1 MTHNLNI
8 SLYSLDEIL
17 GLFDMTY
24 DTMDL
29 EGIKRAKKKVLMT
42 HPDKSRL
49 PADYFLFYKRAFEIV
64 VGFYE
69 ENAKVGKPVQKQVYQ
84 TISPDKTTA
93 KIINETKDFNR
104 KFNELF
110 ATTMAVKPDANKN
123 QWFSADEPM
132 YALDKKVPMNDAM
145 LAVKQQQQSR
155 VIMKR
160 SQVQQL
166 GGFGTNLYDDDEQ
179 EYVSSD
185 PFSRLKYDDL
195 RKVHK
200 DQTVLAV
207 SEADFHNVK
216 AYGSVD
222 ELKRDRGFYEPLAKT
237 DADIH
242 MEKQRRDML
251 IKKQYEASLRATE
264 NEQKGR
270 TVLGSFLRLGV

>member
-1 MTHNLNI
+1 MEHNLNI
-8 SLYSLDEIL
+8 SLYTLDEIL

-69 ENAKVGKPVQKQVYQ
+69 ENTKISKPVQKQVYQ
-84 TISPDKTTA
+84 AANPDKNTA

-123 QWFSADEPM
+123 QWFSSDEPM

-145 LAVKQQQQSR
+145 IAVKQQQQSR

-207 SEADFHNVK
+207 SEADFQNVK

-237 DADIH
+237 EADIH

-251 IKKQYEASLRATE
+251 LKKQYEASLRATE

>member
-1 MTHNLNI
+1 MQHNLNI
-8 SLYSLDEIL
+8 SLYTLDEIL

-69 ENAKVGKPVQKQVYQ
+69 ENAKIAKPVQKQVYQ
-84 TISPDKTTA
+84 AANPDKNTA

-123 QWFSADEPM
+123 KWFSSDEPM

-145 LAVKQQQQSR
+145 IAVKQQQQSR

-207 SEADFHNVK
+207 SEADFHSVK